1 MPGVVLFSLVCHNS
15 FNGGDPS
22 TPQTM
27 HNLTHPLTLA
37 IRYRDNTGSAWS
49 RFTTTQELTAN
60 IRELWAEK
68 ATIESIAPAFP
79 A

>member
-1 MPGVVLFSLVCHNS
+1 
-15 FNGGDPS
+15 
-22 TPQTM
+22 M
-27 HNLTHPLTLA
+27 HNRTHPLTLA

-49 RFTTTQELTAN
+49 RFTTAYELAAN

-68 ATIESIAPAFP
+68 ATIESIDPAFT

>member
-1 MPGVVLFSLVCHNS
+1 
-15 FNGGDPS
+15 
-22 TPQTM
+22 M
-27 HNLTHPLTLA
+27 HNLTHSLTLA

-49 RFTTTQELTAN
+49 RFTTAYELAAN

>member
-1 MPGVVLFSLVCHNS
+1 
-15 FNGGDPS
+15 
-22 TPQTM
+22 M

-49 RFTTTQELTAN
+49 RFTTAQELTAN

>member
-1 MPGVVLFSLVCHNS
+1 MPQFIQRGRPLNTS
-15 FNGGDPS
+15 P
-22 TPQTM
+22 M
-27 HNLTHPLTLA
+27 HNLTHHLTLA